1 MNVVTHSHMIDADL
15 LQQIASGNKAA
26 FNELYER
33 YWEVAYNEAYKRLK
47 DPEQAK
53 DIVQEIFTHI
63 WLKKDTLH
71 FQNFAGYLYV
81 AIRNQVFKIVAKQKK
96 IHPFFD
102 TLESMPVTYPQADGN
117 LLWKEFFSAY
127 EAILN
132 TLPSKRQIIFRLRF
146 QDDLTTTEIAHQ
158 LGLSRKTINN
168 QLGKAIEQL
177 RVSLLQLLTLL
188 MIIVNGQL

>member
-1 MNVVTHSHMIDADL
+1 MNIVTHSHMIDADL
-15 LQQIASGNKAA
+15 LQQIASGNKAV

-33 YWEVAYNEAYKRLK
+33 YWEVAYAEAYKRLK

-63 WLKKDTLH
+63 WLKKDILH
-71 FQNFAGYLYV
+71 FQNFAGYLYI

-96 IHPFFD
+96 MHPFFD
-102 TLESMPVTYPQADGN
+102 ILESMPVTYPQADGN
-117 LLWKEFFSAY
+117 LLWKEFFAAY

-132 TLPSKRQIIFRLRF
+132 TLPSKRKIIFRLRF
-146 QDDLTTTEIAHQ
+146 QDDFTTTEIAHQ

-177 RVSLLQLLTLL
+177 RVSLLQLLTALL
-188 MIIVNGQL
+188 IIIVHH